1 MTVWKGEYMEKLK
14 QFVTRDLWVVIL
26 DIIAVNA
33 SYYLALMLRFYVGE
47 KVITGMSIYY
57 DMFAHIA
64 PWYTIAAIAVF
75 FLFRL
80 YGGMW
85 TYAGLNDMNRIL
97 GASVTTCV
105 VQVVLSLIIVGRMPI
120 SYYAIGAFAQF
131 LLVAMIRF
139 SYRFILMEKT
149 KIAKRGEQKI
159 PALVVG
165 SGELGRKVVHH
176 LEDNT
181 PYRVVVI
188 AGKDSGRNMDGIPV
202 VALYEVPAQLK
213 AKGIQAVFIADKELV
228 RDERE
233 AVAKA
238 AEGLE
243 LQDFTGQLSNQSGFV
258 PLSALMEI
266 IQTPLTVNADGT
278 DMKFANGMEC
288 LRSLDGEYEV
298 LSVDAKRI
306 SIRKAKADDSW
317 MKVYKDQ
324 TGQEVSFF

>member
-14 QFVTRDLWVVIL
+14 QFLTRDLWVVIL

-33 SYYLALMLRFYVGE
+33 SYYLALMLRFYVGS
-47 KVITGMSIYY
+47 KVIDGMGIYY
-57 DMFAHIA
+57 DMFARIA
-64 PWYTIAAIAVF
+64 PLYTIAAIAVF

-105 VQVVLSLIIVGRMPI
+105 AQVVLSLIAAGRMPI
-120 SYYAIGAFAQF
+120 SYYAIGAFVQF
-131 LLVAMIRF
+131 LLVAISRF

-149 KIAKRGEQKI
+149 KISKRGEQTI
-159 PALVVG
+159 PALVIG
-165 SGELGRKVVHH
+165 SGELGRKAIHH

-181 PYRVVVI
+181 PYRAVVI

-202 VALYEVPAQLK
+202 VALSEIPVQLE
-213 AKGIQAVFIADKELV
+213 AKGIKAVFIADKELAK
-228 RDERE
+228 DERE
-233 AVAKA
+233 VVTKS

-243 LQDFTGQLSNQSGFV
+243 LQDFTGQLSNMSGFV

-266 IQTPLTVNADGT
+266 IKTPLTVDVDGT
-278 DMKFANGMEC
+278 EIEYANGLEC
-288 LRSLDGEYEV
+288 LNSLDGEYEV

-306 SIRKAKADDSW
+306 SIRKTKANDSW
-317 MKVYKDQ
+317 IKAYKDQ
-324 TGQEVSFF
+324 TGQEISFF